1 MICMS
6 NKNCHSVLLF
16 PPEGGF
22 LAEHLSAEAGFD
34 SKLRAYE
41 DLNGKLKKQYF
52 KSLHCSSWQLKV
64 KKVCGLEVD
73 LSFKPV

>member
-1 MICMS
+1 MS

-22 LAEHLSAEAGFD
+22 LAVHLSSEAGFD

-41 DLNGKLKKQYF
+41 DLNGKLKKTLFQVF
-52 KSLHCSSWQLKV
+52 TLLFLAIEGEESVRPWSWLV
-64 KKVCGLEVD
+64 V
-73 LSFKPV
+73 